1 MPESWE
7 LSLRKLWAEV
17 NKNVIS
23 DLVLVCGAASCSK
36 QSSSP
41 STRIRNIGKIKKEWE
56 GSREAGARHATHTPL
71 PLTGPSLGPLGYTA
85 SIYPSSAGS
94 PVAMQ
99 PAPTCPC
106 KEPSFLQKAGRTLM
120 LTFDSHLF

>member
-1 MPESWE
+1 MLESWE

-41 STRIRNIGKIKKEWE
+41 STRTRIIGKIKKEEMPGLACYTHLTASDLSW
-56 GSREAGARHATHTPL
+56 ATQPASTTPHL
-71 PLTGPSLGPLGYTA
+71 QGPLRLCNQRLLV
-85 SIYPSSAGS
+85 
-94 PVAMQ
+94 PV
-99 PAPTCPC
+99 
-106 KEPSFLQKAGRTLM
+106 KSLL
-120 LTFDSHLF
+120 